1 MQDEIP
7 NNFLNNSLFIKWV
20 LHPDEESDKYWQ
32 DFISRNPEQLGEI
45 YQAREIIFSIHR
57 DQHEISPGEA
67 DLMLGQLME
76 FIQDDVPETSGG
88 RSVSTRV
95 AIYAVSAVLMA
106 LLAGMLLLNR
116 HAKTELVSHQTGNGQ
131 IKEVILPDGSHVIL
145 NANSR
150 IEYDAEWTEKNRNL
164 KLYGEGL
171 FRVSKTRDHDKFS
184 VYLNGNLVVQVLG
197 TEFIATNRNKGS
209 RVVLNEGKVKMFL
222 EERRNY
228 GLSTVQTH
236 ESELLPGDMIMVT
249 QDNREFAK
257 SRVENAGE
265 LMSFT
270 NRKISFDNSPLWKVD
285 QVLGDTYGYKLE
297 FSDSLLKNKRFSGSA
312 PMDSVFVLV
321 KAIERL
327 YPVKVVRKK

>member
-1 MQDEIP
+1 MQDKIP

-32 DFISRNPEQLGEI
+32 DYISKNPGQLGEI
-45 YQAREIIFSIHR
+45 YQAREIIYSVYR
-57 DQHEISPGEA
+57 DRHEISPGEA

-76 FIQDDVPETSGG
+76 FIQDEVPEATGG
-88 RSVSTRV
+88 GSVFTRV
-95 AIYAVSAVLMA
+95 TIYALSA
-106 LLAGMLLLNR
+106 LLVTCLAGVLLLNR
-116 HAKTELVSHQTGNGQ
+116 SARAELVSHQTGNGQ

-150 IEYDAEWTEKNRNL
+150 IEYDAGWSEKNRKL

-171 FRVSKTRDHDKFS
+171 FRVSKTREHDKFS
-184 VYLNGNLVVQVLG
+184 VYLNENLVVQVLG
-197 TEFIATNRNKGS
+197 TEFIASNRNKGS

-228 GLSTVQTH
+228 GLSTVRTH
-236 ESELLPGDMIMVT
+236 ESELLPGDIIVVT
-249 QDNREFAK
+249 QDNMEFAR

-265 LMSFT
+265 LMAFT
-270 NRKISFDNSPLWKVD
+270 NKKISFDNSPLWKVD

-297 FSDSLLKNKRFSGSA
+297 FSDSVLKNKRFSGSA